1 MFIRRQVGNLRRV
14 MRAID
19 QCPSFGARGSC
30 FSETQ
35 SSARSSL
42 KLCTVNRLMG
52 ATGAILH
59 DERRLSGRSRFEG
72 EMDVVGPDL
81 GHIVGVG
88 HVDLDASD
96 AFAVMA
102 LRFRH
107 DRFQVVRHGL
117 ASIDVG
123 VHVQQN
129 LHSSVQV
136 LL

>member
-1 MFIRRQVGNLRRV
+1 MSVVRRARVVLLGNAVKRTLEFEAVYRESPDGRYRRNPSR
-14 MRAID
+14 RAALVR
-19 QCPSFGARGSC
+19 PVA
-30 FSETQ
+30 
-35 SSARSSL
+35 
-42 KLCTVNRLMG
+42 
-52 ATGAILH
+52 
-59 DERRLSGRSRFEG
+59 FEG

-129 LHSSVQV
+129 LHSSVPV